1 MNYKTIVITG
11 SNGST
16 AKGLIRYFSNHFN
29 NVIGIS
35 RDPHEMFS
43 EKNVFIYKAN
53 MLNRSESF
61 NISKHIIEKH
71 QAIDVW
77 INCIGGFSMGNSIDE
92 DHENWNSM
100 YNVNFTT
107 CLHGCQAAIHYMKQ
121 QTDGHIIN
129 IGSEAA
135 LNGFENAA
143 AYLISKS
150 SVHALTKLID
160 LEMKKFNISCNA
172 ILPGIIDTPQ
182 NREAMPNE
190 DFTKWQTPEQI
201 AATIHHTLE
210 SKESGNLISVN
221 L

>member
-35 RDPHEMFS
+35 RDPNESFT
-43 EKNVFIYKAN
+43 EKNIFIYKAN
-53 MLNRSESF
+53 MLNHSESL
-61 NISKHIIEKH
+61 NIANQIIEKH
-71 QAIDVW
+71 QGIDVW
-77 INCIGGFSMGNSIDE
+77 VNCIGGFYMGNSIDE
-92 DHENWNSM
+92 DNEHWNLM
-100 YNVNFTT
+100 YNINFIT
-107 CLHGCQAAIHYMKQ
+107 CLHGCQAALHYMKQ
-121 QTDGHIIN
+121 QRSGHIIN

-150 SVHALTKLID
+150 SVHTLTKLID
-160 LEMKKFNISCNA
+160 LETNKFNILCNA

-201 AATIHHTLE
+201 AKTIHRTLE
-210 SKESGNLISVN
+210 SQESGNLVSVN
-221 L
+221 P